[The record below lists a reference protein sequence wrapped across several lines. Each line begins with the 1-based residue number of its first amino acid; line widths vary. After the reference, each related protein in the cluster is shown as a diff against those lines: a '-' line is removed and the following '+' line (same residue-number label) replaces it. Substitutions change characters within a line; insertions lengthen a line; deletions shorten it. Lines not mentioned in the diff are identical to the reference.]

1 MKPKKR
7 INRRRAKTVDERGN
21 KIKVK
26 VDRQGNFKRA
36 KTKSDESVDKV
47 IDKVG
52 RLHQDVQ
59 KRQKQVESKR
69 GLRKMKRNANK
80 FARGGNSDAYF
91 DRIER
96 QAKRSAK
103 KLKTKDKRG

>member
-7 INRRRAKTVDERGN
+7 VNRRRAKTVDERGN

-26 VDRQGNFKRA
+26 VDRQGNFKKA
-36 KTKSDESVDKV
+36 KTLSDESVDRV

-59 KRQKQVESKR
+59 ARQK
-69 GLRKMKRNANK
+69 
-80 FARGGNSDAYF
+80 D
-91 DRIER
+91 I
-96 QAKRSAK
+96 AKK
-103 KLKTKDKRG
+103 KLKRLKKTK

>member
-7 INRRRAKTVDERGN
+7 VNRRRAKTVDERGN

-36 KTKSDESVDKV
+36 KTLSDESIDKV

-59 KRQKQVESKR
+59 ARQR
-69 GLRKMKRNANK
+69 
-80 FARGGNSDAYF
+80 D
-91 DRIER
+91 I
-96 QAKRSAK
+96 AKK
-103 KLKTKDKRG
+103 KLKRLKKTK

>member
-7 INRRRAKTVDERGN
+7 VNRRRAKTVDERGN

-26 VDRQGNFKRA
+26 VDRQGNFKKA
-36 KTKSDESVDKV
+36 KTLSDESIDKV

-59 KRQKQVESKR
+59 ARQR
-69 GLRKMKRNANK
+69 
-80 FARGGNSDAYF
+80 D
-91 DRIER
+91 I
-96 QAKRSAK
+96 AKK
-103 KLKTKDKRG
+103 KLKRLKKTK